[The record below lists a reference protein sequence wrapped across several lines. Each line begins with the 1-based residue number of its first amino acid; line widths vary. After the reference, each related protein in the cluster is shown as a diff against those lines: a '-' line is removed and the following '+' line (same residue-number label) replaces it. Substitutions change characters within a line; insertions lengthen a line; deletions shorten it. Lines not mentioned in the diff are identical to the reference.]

1 MNRVPD
7 LKYCL
12 SLMKQG
18 LTSSDLGMTDK
29 YLLQGIPN
37 MILTLKSEYDRDI
50 AKGMKIHVP
59 KTTILTMTRPK
70 NPW

>member
-1 MNRVPD
+1 MILCASFKAFEVRREDVNRVPD

-37 MILTLKSEYDRDI
+37 MIPS
-50 AKGMKIHVP
+50 H
-59 KTTILTMTRPK
+59 
-70 NPW
+70 